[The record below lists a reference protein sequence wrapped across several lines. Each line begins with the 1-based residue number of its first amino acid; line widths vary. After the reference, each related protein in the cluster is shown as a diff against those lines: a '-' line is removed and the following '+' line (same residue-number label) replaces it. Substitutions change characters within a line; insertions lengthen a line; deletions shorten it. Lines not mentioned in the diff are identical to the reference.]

1 MAPTIA
7 SFALRV
13 LFRGRGLAGSDLE
26 RAVDVIT
33 ADRRWVDTMLPEEYG
48 LPKAMRSRPKR

>member
-7 SFALRV
+7 SFALWV
-13 LFRGRGLAGSDLE
+13 LFRGKGFAGSDLA

-33 ADRRWVDTMLPEEYG
+33 ADRRWVDTLLPEEYG